1 MLYCNDGRC
10 ERVRKGEKEHSHATI
25 TSVHYDAGLKQ
36 TSRDLTKIITRHT
49 VVRINQ
55 ELSNVSADELKAN
68 ALAAIAVIFAILS
81 VSQNWI
87 YLEENRHWFI
97 FLPFFTALGLLVISF
112 IFAIIVLRPR
122 KRFDLWLP
130 RDSNNFYAE
139 KNLTTTTRL
148 IKEELITSFEGI
160 ERSRD
165 KDRKFI
171 KYGYIL
177 LVFGS
182 IGILMTMLISRLLV

>member
-1 MLYCNDGRC
+1 MLYCNDGKC
-10 ERVRKGEKEHSHATI
+10 ELVRKGEKKHTHVKI
-25 TSVHYDAGLKQ
+25 TNVHYNVGLKS
-36 TSRDLTKIITRHT
+36 TSIDLTKIITRHT
-49 VVRINQ
+49 VERINQ

-112 IFAIIVLRPR
+112 IFAIFVLRPR
-122 KRFDLWLP
+122 KRFELWLP
-130 RDSNNFYAE
+130 RDSNNYYAE
-139 KNLTTTTRL
+139 KNLTTTRRM
-148 IKEELITSFEGI
+148 IKEELIISFEGVVI
-160 ERSRD
+160 SRD

-171 KYGYIL
+171 KFGYIFL
-177 LVFGS
+177 LFGS
-182 IGILMTMLISRLLV
+182 IGILMTMLISRLWV